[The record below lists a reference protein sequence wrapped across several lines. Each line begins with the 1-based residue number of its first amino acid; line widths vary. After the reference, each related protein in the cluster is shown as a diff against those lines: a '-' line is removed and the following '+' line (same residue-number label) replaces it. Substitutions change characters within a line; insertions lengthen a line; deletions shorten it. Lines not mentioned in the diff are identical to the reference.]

1 MERFRNSIIKL
12 WSVCT
17 KIALIKRTFRKK
29 IRRHHFVVYV
39 LIYAL
44 LKFGGNRTN
53 SLWVLAFYSVRFKW
67 KNWFKKTALN
77 MSIRRVTFTSVQNLK
92 PPFLCQYLIFFN
104 DFFFYF
110 RDFIGNLKKMVDLKY
125 CTVTLNFGYCTGLR
139 SLKFENSLT
148 V

>member
-17 KIALIKRTFRKK
+17 KIALIKKIFRKK

-125 CTVTLNFGYCTGLR
+125 TVTLNFGYCTGLR